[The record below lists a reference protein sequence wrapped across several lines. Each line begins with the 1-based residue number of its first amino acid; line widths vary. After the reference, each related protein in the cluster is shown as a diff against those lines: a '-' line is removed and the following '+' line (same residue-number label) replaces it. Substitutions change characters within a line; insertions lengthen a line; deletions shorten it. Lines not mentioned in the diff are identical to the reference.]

1 MANIK
6 KLLNKAG
13 DNLSAKEIKQIQKQ
27 TGYTPESIIRR
38 AESAGISVK
47 PAAQNFVQQFATQQT
62 QAQEQRA
69 TAAAPANTQPAFS
82 YSPEGRIAS
91 VTYEPTQVTPSDSS
105 SSSSA
110 TSASTGTGTEGYENF
125 LDIQAA
131 LRKTE
136 LDNLFN
142 IEQLRDA
149 GMTERQR
156 LVNENNLA
164 VTEKEVGGKLDLQK
178 IVNAGYKN
186 IANIERGSNMFAS
199 IMSAFN
205 F

>member
-6 KLLNKAG
+6 KLLKKAG

-27 TGYTPESIIRR
+27 TRYAPESIIRR
-38 AESAGISVK
+38 AENAGINVK

-69 TAAAPANTQPAFS
+69 TAATPANTQPAFS
-82 YSPEGRIAS
+82 YSPEGRITS

-105 SSSSA
+105 SSSSSA
-110 TSASTGTGTEGYENF
+110 TSTGTGTEGYENF

-131 LRKTE
+131 LQQSQ
-136 LDNLFN
+136 LQNQFN

>member
-6 KLLNKAG
+6 KLLKKAG

-27 TGYTPESIIRR
+27 TRYTPESIIRR
-38 AESAGISVK
+38 AENAGINVK

-69 TAAAPANTQPAFS
+69 TEAAPAGTQPVFS
-82 YSPEGRIAS
+82 YSPEGRITS

-110 TSASTGTGTEGYENF
+110 ASASTGTGTEGYEDF
-125 LDIQAA
+125 LNIQAA

-136 LDNLFN
+136 LDNQFN

>member
-27 TGYTPESIIRR
+27 TRYTPESIIRR
-38 AESAGISVK
+38 AENAGINVK
-47 PAAQNFVQQFATQQT
+47 PAAQAFVQQFATQQT

-69 TAAAPANTQPAFS
+69 TAAAPANTQPVFS
-82 YSPEGRIAS
+82 YSPAGSITS
-91 VTYEPTQVTPSDSS
+91 VAYEPTQITPPDSF
-105 SSSSA
+105 SSSA